1 MKIPK
6 STHQWISL
14 AWSGVNRLARQARDR
29 RWIEARQLPVRTVG
43 VGNLQAGGTGKTPLT
58 IRIARDAIANGAQV
72 AILTRGYRSYWEGR
86 GGILAPGDPV
96 PSPDLCGD
104 EAALIRDRVPEV
116 WIGVGANRILQFDQ
130 LQSAAA
136 LRTGRG
142 FDLVILDDALQHW
155 KILCDR
161 YVIAVTDSEFGEQ
174 IFRESFSVVR
184 SQDLVVLTKGA
195 DFPAELRD
203 HPLRAHIRYR
213 LGTPRPNRRYRFVAA
228 LGDPERA
235 RESLIAAGF
244 PIQGMTVFPDH
255 YEFKAVEVER
265 ILGEA
270 SELSETILLSGKDW
284 VKWRALGV
292 REDQVD
298 VVEPEIEFLAG
309 EDVWRR
315 FLKD

>member
-6 STHQWISL
+6 STRQWVSL
-14 AWSGVNRLARQARDR
+14 AWSGVNRLAREARDR
-29 RWIEARQLPVRTVG
+29 RWIEARQLPVRTIG

-58 IRIARDAIANGAQV
+58 IRIAQEAISRGSQV

-104 EAALIRDRVPEV
+104 EAALMRDRVPGV
-116 WIGVGANRILQFDQ
+116 WIGVGANRVAQFDK
-130 LQSAAA
+130 LQSAATM
-136 LRTGRG
+136 RTGRG

-161 YVIAVTDSEFGEQ
+161 YVIAITDSPFGDRF
-174 IFRESFSVVR
+174 FRESFSVVR
-184 SQDLVVLTKGA
+184 PQDLVVLTKGA
-195 DFPAELRD
+195 RFPSELRD
-203 HPLRAHIRYR
+203 HALRAHIRYR
-213 LGTPRPNRRYRFVAA
+213 LGTPRRDRRYRFVAA

-235 RESLIAAGF
+235 RESLIEAGY

-265 ILGEA
+265 ILAEA
-270 SELSETILLSGKDW
+270 SDLSETVLLSGKDW

-298 VVEPEIEFLAG
+298 VVEPEIEFLEG
-309 EDVWRR
+309 EEVWRQ